1 MNHHEQFDELARQ
14 KLEQRAFPFEESAWL
29 KAQEAM
35 AAGKRRRPKAFW
47 YFAGVT
53 AIGLAVWG
61 LWPKAF
67 EKEVVIVQADPHA
80 QVKEGGGSI
89 ETQAPEAARILPSV
103 PADEQATAASDSE
116 ANPQQRE
123 IAASGSKEQRADK
136 GSQPR
141 PPNRAVAGTQ
151 PTVQI
156 AGLPQMVPPVVMKE
170 VIEIVPPLDGLEVDG
185 RHVAEVQDAVEPV
198 VDRDVDLMASGVPQ
212 SAATG
217 AGEGAAAVNSSAV
230 AQPPT
235 AEQVPAEDQL
245 ATDVIIEVNSEPQSA
260 ADPELKEPS
269 IAAAASVDPPPADSA
284 SAATPEP
291 PATPLVSPRSPWE
304 ITALAGLAST
314 TSRYQ
319 GARTQDWSV
328 TPERTASFGAEAV
341 RMGRNFG
348 YGIGL
353 HYGTYADR
361 LSTPEES
368 RTDELLSRYWFFQA
382 VDTTVLI
389 ITGTTTDSLG
399 NTVHTGVNV
408 PTTVQV
414 LRSAFDTSYATTVVR
429 QARTR
434 INRTS
439 YIEVPFLLDA
449 HLVQGR
455 WSIGVRGGPT
465 IGMLTTRSGS
475 LPSEGEGGYA
485 ELGEAEV
492 RQVVFGWTA
501 RAYLRYRFN
510 SAWTIGLEPSARGQF
525 QDGVIGA
532 AASRRSSGLGAL
544 LTLSYRLR

>member
-29 KAQEAM
+29 QAQEAM

-67 EKEVVIVQADPHA
+67 EKTAVIVQADSHA
-80 QVKEGGGSI
+80 PVKEGGGLI
-89 ETQAPEAARILPSV
+89 ETQAPEAARNLPSV
-103 PADEQATAASDSE
+103 PAEEQATAAIDTE
-116 ANPQQRE
+116 ANSQRRQM
-123 IAASGSKEQRADK
+123 AASGSPDQRAEKD
-136 GSQPR
+136 SQQQ

-151 PTVQI
+151 PIVQI
-156 AGLPQMVPPVVMKE
+156 ADLTQVVPPVVKKE
-170 VIEIVPPLDGLEVDG
+170 EHEIVPPFEALEADG
-185 RHVAEVQDAVEPV
+185 RHAADVQDTVEPV
-198 VDRDVDLMASGVPQ
+198 VDIDVDLMASGVPQ
-212 SAATG
+212 YGATE
-217 AGEGAAAVNSSAV
+217 AGEGAAAVNPDAV
-230 AQPPT
+230 VQPPIV
-235 AEQVPAEDQL
+235 EPKPAEDQL
-245 ATDVIIEVNSEPQSA
+245 ATDVISEVNSESQSA

-269 IAAAASVDPPPADSA
+269 SAAASSIDPPPADCA

-291 PATPLVSPRSPWE
+291 SMVPLVSPRSPWE
-304 ITALAGLAST
+304 ITALAGLFST

-319 GARTQDWSV
+319 GARAQDWSV
-328 TPERTASFGAEAV
+328 TPERTASFGAEAM

-361 LSTPEES
+361 LATPEES
-368 RTDELLSRYWFFQA
+368 RTDALLSRYWFFQA

-414 LRSAFDTSYATTVVR
+414 LRSAYDTSYTTSLIR
-429 QARTR
+429 EARTR
-434 INRTS
+434 LNRTS
-439 YIEVPFLLDA
+439 YVEVPVLLDA

-465 IGMLTTRSGS
+465 IGLLTTRSGS
-475 LPSEGEGGYA
+475 LPGEGDGGYA
-485 ELGEAEV
+485 ELGAAEV
-492 RQVVFGWTA
+492 RQFVFGWTA

-510 SAWTIGLEPSARGQF
+510 SAWSIGVEPSARGQF
-525 QDGVIGA
+525 QDGVIGKA
-532 AASRRSSGLGAL
+532 ANRRSSGLGAV